1 MKESKERERA
11 LQAELD
17 ESKRLCRD
25 KDLYIS
31 VLEGELQAKRKKIST
46 LSGQL
51 VEKEIELENLL
62 QKSKNASCM
71 LYLLN
76 FFLFSNLS
84 SFSHYKI

>member
-62 QKSKNASCM
+62 LKSKNARTSQ
-71 LYLLN
+71 LHVVATEIL
-76 FFLFSNLS
+76 LFSNQS
-84 SFSHYKI
+84 SFSH